1 MSIPS
6 TEANPSVLNFLL
18 QTCVDGQEGYQ
29 LASVSIKD
37 LELKTILSSYV
48 TQRARFCQE
57 LKVFLAAMAEPPEE
71 EPTFTGAIHNG
82 WLNLKAIAK
91 DGDAHAILVE
101 CVRGE
106 SAAVERYSDAL
117 AGGEMPGRARKVVQ
131 RQAMEI
137 KAAHDRMELLSD
149 RSK

>member
-6 TEANPSVLNFLL
+6 TDANRSVLKFLL
-18 QTCVDGQEGYQ
+18 QTCVDGQQGYQ
-29 LASVSIKD
+29 LASASIKD
-37 LELKTILSSYV
+37 LELKTKLSSYV
-48 TQRARFCQE
+48 AQRARFCQE
-57 LKVFLAAMAEPPEE
+57 LKVFLAAIAELPEE
-71 EPTFTGAIHNG
+71 EPTFTGAVHNS

-91 DGDAHAILVE
+91 DGEPHAILVE

-106 SAAVERYSDAL
+106 RAAVERYTDAL
-117 AGGEMPGRARKVVQ
+117 AGGEMPQHARKVVQ
-131 RQAMEI
+131 RQAVEI